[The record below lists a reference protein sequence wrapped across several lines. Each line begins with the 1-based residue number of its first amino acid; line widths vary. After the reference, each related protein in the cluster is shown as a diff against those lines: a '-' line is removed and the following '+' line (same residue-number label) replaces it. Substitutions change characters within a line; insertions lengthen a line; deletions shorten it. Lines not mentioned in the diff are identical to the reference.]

1 MKKLL
6 ALLSVLVLCTLLFAV
21 GLATEPRTF
30 TDTMGNEVT
39 INEVPSIVVS
49 LTPSNTEILYALGV
63 GDKVMGVDQY
73 SNYPAQ
79 ALENAEVVGDFNGPN
94 VESILALNPDVVFA
108 GNFLQQEA
116 IDQLKETG
124 IPVVCV
130 EATSILDVF
139 PSIQLVADIM
149 KVDSSQILAKM
160 EADTKEAETYAEKC
174 EGKSVYCAI
183 SFGDW
188 GDWTAGEG
196 SFISEMINHL
206 GATNIADDLG
216 IAWPQYSIEQLLE
229 KNPDVILISGD
240 QSMVESFIANPVYA
254 DLDAVANG
262 NVFPIN
268 SDTISRPSPRLSTAH
283 IDIAKAIASAK

>member
-21 GLATEPRTF
+21 GLATESRTF

-130 EATSILDVF
+130 EATAFLDVF

>member
-6 ALLSVLVLCTLLFAV
+6 ALLSVLVLCTLLFTV
-21 GLATEPRTF
+21 GLATESRTF
-30 TDTMGNEVT
+30 IDTMGNEVT

-130 EATSILDVF
+130 EATAFLDVF

>member
-21 GLATEPRTF
+21 GLATESRTF
-30 TDTMGNEVT
+30 IDTMGNEVT

-63 GDKVMGVDQY
+63 GDKVKGVDQY

-149 KVDSSQILAKM
+149 KVDSSKILAKM

-240 QSMVESFIANPVYA
+240 QSMVESFIENPVYA